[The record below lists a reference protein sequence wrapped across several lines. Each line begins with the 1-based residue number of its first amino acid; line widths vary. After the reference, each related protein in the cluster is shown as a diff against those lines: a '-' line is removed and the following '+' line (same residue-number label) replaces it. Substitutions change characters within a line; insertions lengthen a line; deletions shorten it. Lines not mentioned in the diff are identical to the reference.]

1 MTTPAD
7 IRLLELAETLGVTIE
22 YTRLP
27 ADRDGVYDHD
37 RRRIRLRR
45 GMSARHHR
53 SVLAHELGHAA
64 FGDTPTRFGP
74 VHAKQ
79 ERRAE
84 EWAALRLIDIDDY
97 RHLEAIHA
105 GHPGAI
111 AVDLDVMRSTVI
123 AFQAV
128 LERLGDTVYVRPRM
142 GAGQWMERHLPES
155 A

>member
-1 MTTPAD
+1 MTTPIDRHLIDLAD
-7 IRLLELAETLGVTIE
+7 TIGVTLE
-22 YTRLP
+22 YVAMPT
-27 ADRDGVYDHD
+27 DRDGEYDHEA
-37 RRRIRLRR
+37 RRIRLRR

-84 EWAALRLIDIDDY
+84 EWAALRLIDLDDY
-97 RHLEAIHA
+97 RHLEAIHN
-105 GHPGAI
+105 GHAGAI
-111 AVDLDVMRSTVI
+111 AVDLDVMRSTVL

-142 GAGQWMERHLPES
+142 GAGMWSHREEI

>member
-1 MTTPAD
+1 MLLDYAD
-7 IRLLELAETLGVTIE
+7 TIGVTIE

-27 ADRDGVYDHD
+27 ADRDGVYDHEA
-37 RRRIRLRR
+37 RRIRLRR

-64 FGDTPTRFGP
+64 FGDTPTHFGP

-84 EWAALRLIDIDDY
+84 EWAALRLIDIDEY
-97 RHLEAIHA
+97 RHLEAVHA

-123 AFQAV
+123 AFQN
-128 LERLGDTVYVRPRM
+128 LIERLGNTVYVQPRM
-142 GAGQWMERHLPES
+142 GAGQWAHRERT

>member
-7 IRLLELAETLGVTIE
+7 AHLLDLAATLGVKIE

-37 RRRIRLRR
+37 VRRIRLRR

-84 EWAALRLIDIDDY
+84 EWAALRLIDLDDY
-97 RHLEAIHA
+97 RHLETVHGGHA
-105 GHPGAI
+105 GAI
-111 AVDLDVMRSTVI
+111 AVDLDVMRSTVL
-123 AFQAV
+123 AFQGL

-142 GAGQWMERHLPES
+142 GAGQWAHRERI

>member
-1 MTTPAD
+1 MTNPVD
-7 IRLLELAETLGVTIE
+7 RLLLDFAETIGVTIE
-22 YTRLP
+22 YVRMP
-27 ADRDGVYDHD
+27 AERDGIYDHD
-37 RRRIRLRR
+37 DRRIRLRR

-84 EWAALRLIDIDDY
+84 EWAALRLIDIDAY
-97 RHLEAIHA
+97 RHLEAVHGGHA
-105 GHPGAI
+105 GAI
-111 AVDLDVMRSTVI
+111 AVDLDVMRSTVL
-123 AFQAV
+123 AFQGLLA
-128 LERLGDTVYVRPRM
+128 RLGDTVYVRPRM
-142 GAGQWMERHLPES
+142 GAGMWAHREDV

>member
-7 IRLLELAETLGVTIE
+7 RLLLDYAANIGVTIE

-37 RRRIRLRR
+37 ARRIRLRR

-64 FGDTPTRFGP
+64 FGDMPTRFGP

-84 EWAALRLIDIDDY
+84 EWAALRLIDLDDY
-97 RHLEAIHA
+97 RHLEAVHA

-123 AFQAV
+123 AFQGL
-128 LERLGDTVYVRPRM
+128 LERLGDTVYVQPRM
-142 GAGQWMERHLPES
+142 GAGQWAHRERI